1 MSRLLY
7 DLHTHTTLSHGK
19 GSVDDNVKVAL
30 ERGLERI
37 AITDHGTWHV
47 SYGVRNIKQYI
58 DKIEE
63 VKKKYA
69 GKIQVLLGMELNLCS
84 LDGRADDIF
93 EYENAFDILILGYH
107 KFARMWNAKS
117 YFYYYLTAKRDIIR
131 NTDAVI
137 AALERNNLSI
147 LTHPGYAMPVDI
159 KEVARACARTDTLF
173 EINEKHTDL
182 TPEDIQLAA
191 SQGAKFIL
199 SSDAHTPQNVG
210 NVRSAMEKFLA
221 AGIPLELAVN
231 LGE

>member
-1 MSRLLY
+1 
-7 DLHTHTTLSHGK
+7 
-19 GSVDDNVKVAL
+19 
-30 ERGLERI
+30 
-37 AITDHGTWHV
+37 
-47 SYGVRNIKQYI
+47 
-58 DKIEE
+58 
-63 VKKKYA
+63 
-69 GKIQVLLGMELNLCS
+69 
-84 LDGRADDIF
+84 
-93 EYENAFDILILGYH
+93 
-107 KFARMWNAKS
+107 
-117 YFYYYLTAKRDIIR
+117 
-131 NTDAVI
+131 
-137 AALERNNLSI
+137 
-147 LTHPGYAMPVDI
+147 MPVDI